1 MTNKMNIELL
11 IEKLVQMFP
20 YLREERKAI
29 IQMAIHTYQKT
40 KEQTT
45 KDFAQLVILNEYV
58 QVLKD
63 EK

>member
-29 IQMAIHTYQKT
+29 IQMAIDTYQKT

-45 KDFAQLVILNEYV
+45 KDFARLVILNEYM

>member
-1 MTNKMNIELL
+1 MKLDIL
-11 IEKLVQMFP
+11 IQKLVEMFP
-20 YLREERKAI
+20 YLREERKAL
-29 IQMAIHTYQKT
+29 IQLAIHTYQTT

-45 KDFAQLVILNEYV
+45 KDFARLVILNEYM